1 MTNKHEKILVG
12 DGDKT
17 NLERI
22 RKILI
27 EEEFNVWA
35 ADEAGE
41 LLRIFASGKFD
52 LLILDIKIYAQLR
65 LQHFVIDTDAEDP
78 SQVIVMTSETDF
90 PATIDAIKDGA
101 TDFIEKPI
109 RVKRLLITIRNALLH
124 ARKMK
129 EMRRDQRELASL
141 KELYERIING
151 IDYGIVVLDQ
161 NLKIESINDHLRKK
175 YRKKEI
181 PSVAGK
187 SCYRFFYD
195 RKTICDKCRIKEV
208 FEKGLPAKYNI
219 VHKTRWG
226 MQYHLE
232 VDAYPLFDAEGRV
245 TRVVQLVK
253 DVTERVKLEEE
264 LREKKEYLEN
274 LLTHAPVGIFS
285 TDQAG
290 VILAVNSSFA
300 QIVGAGDASKL
311 LGINI
316 LESETFLQSG
326 LNREFIEVLQHGKT
340 IEIESRPCHSQ
351 WGKESVCSIRCVPLK
366 GKNDQISGLIATV
379 EDVSEKSKLEEN
391 FRKRIA
397 ELSIFKEIGELL
409 QSTVDLN
416 EIYTI
421 ALIGVTAGKGLGFNR
436 AFILRYD
443 RNSNELIGEAAI
455 GPSDAAEAG
464 RIWSEIYEQ
473 NLSLREI
480 FENYKVNLQEKDVRV
495 REIVK
500 RLRIPL
506 TWEEGLL
513 QEVLFRNT
521 PCKVTNAG
529 QGKFADQRLLAAEL
543 GCDEFAVVPL
553 VSRGK
558 AEGII
563 IADNLITHKE
573 ISDEDVNRLS
583 IITNQAGTAI
593 ENSRLLQNLEEKVEA
608 LRIAYLDLK
617 GNRDLLLRAER
628 LSAVGEVA
636 AMVAHEIRN
645 PLTSIGGFART
656 ILRDIEK
663 AEKAETNRRFLNIII
678 EEVKRLE
685 SIVTEIL
692 GFVRPVPM
700 KFEAANLHEVID
712 QTLSMMSG
720 EIDESKV
727 IITRDYQQDLPLVWM
742 DVDQMRQVLLN
753 LFRNALHAMHNE
765 GMLSVITKSDGD
777 WVRIHVSDTG
787 EGIRAENL
795 DKLFNA
801 FFTTKSSGSGLGLTI
816 CMHIVKSHGGTIEV
830 ESREGEGSTFIISLP
845 LRSGEVNRD
854 EEENLSRGRRKK
866 PAHPV

>member
-1 MTNKHEKILVG
+1 MTAKHAKILIG
-12 DGDKT
+12 DGDRT
-17 NLERI
+17 NLERM

-41 LLRIFASGKFD
+41 LLRIYDSGKFD

-65 LQHFVIDTDAEDP
+65 LQHFVIDTEAEDP
-78 SQVIVMTSETDF
+78 ALVIVMTTDTDF
-90 PATIDAIKDGA
+90 PATIEAIKDGA

-129 EMRRDQRELASL
+129 EMRRDQQELASL

-175 YRKKEI
+175 YRKKDT

-208 FEKGLPAKYNI
+208 FEKGQPVKYNI
-219 VHKTRWG
+219 VHRTRWG

-285 TDQAG
+285 TDRDG
-290 VILAVNSSFA
+290 VILAANPTFA
-300 QIVGAGDASKL
+300 QIIGAGDASEL

-316 LESETFLQSG
+316 LETEPFLQSG
-326 LNREFIEVLQHGKT
+326 LNQEFLDVLQRGKT
-340 IEIESRPCHSQ
+340 VEIESRPCRSK
-351 WGKESVCSIRCVPLK
+351 WGKESICSIRCVPLK
-366 GKNDQISGLIATV
+366 GKNNIISGLIATV
-379 EDVSEKSKLEEN
+379 EDVSVKSKLEEN
-391 FRKRIA
+391 YRKRIA

-416 EIYTI
+416 EIYII

-443 RNSNELIGEAAI
+443 RNNNTLIGEAAI

-480 FENYKVNLQEKDVRV
+480 FENYKVNLHEKDVRV

-500 RLRIPL
+500 RLKIPL

-513 QEVLFRNT
+513 QEVLFKIK

-529 QGKFADQRLLAAEL
+529 QGKYADQRLLADEL

-563 IADNLITHKE
+563 IADNMITRKE
-573 ISDEDVNRLS
+573 ITDEDVNRLS

-656 ILRDIEK
+656 VLRDIEK

-685 SIVTEIL
+685 AIVTEIL

-727 IITRDYQQDLPLVWM
+727 IITRDYQQDLPLIWM
-742 DVDQMRQVLLN
+742 DVDQMRQVFLN

-765 GMLSVITKSDGD
+765 GMLSVITESAGD
-777 WVRIHVSDTG
+777 VVKIHVSDTG

-801 FFTTKSSGSGLGLTI
+801 FFTTKSTGSGLGLTI

-845 LRSGEVNRD
+845 LRSGEVNQD
-854 EEENLSRGRRKK
+854 EEKNLSRGRRKK